1 VPTWTSGAQRCITHW
16 PLVAP
21 VTICVFNPLHGCDSF
36 SPRDAPLGEALIPV
50 YKHCLPCNKVIVSVI
65 PCVWLPLRSN
75 TLSALSFSTERFS
88 PTLSLARLRLALSFQ
103 VRVAF
108 RAAAMRWSVAAH
120 SDMSPSL
127 MICRCTGVMLLRRV
141 PPHGKNASCSDREG
155 ALSQVAY
162 GHGHLLS
169 VVGTGGACDGLRAS
183 SARDPA
189 RHEFSCRDG
198 TAGQQHPGHTVVP

>member
-1 VPTWTSGAQRCITHW
+1 MSPACAWSSVAVHGTCYKILSCDQLAVTPKEHTLWETLY
-16 PLVAP
+16 PL
-21 VTICVFNPLHGCDSF
+21 
-36 SPRDAPLGEALIPV
+36 
-50 YKHCLPCNKVIVSVI
+50 YKYMTLCNKDYISVI
-65 PCVWLPLRSN
+65 CLSLNLVTTEYYN
-75 TLSALSFSTERFS
+75 TLSALWFSTERFS
-88 PTLSLARLRLALSFQ
+88 PTLSLARLRLALSFR

-108 RAAAMRWSVAAH
+108 RAAAMRRSVAAH

-127 MICRCTGVMLLRRV
+127 MICRSTGVTLLRRV

-169 VVGTGGACDGLRAS
+169 VVGTGGACDGLWAS
-183 SARDPA
+183 SAKDPA